1 MDVLETTF
9 EKGDE
14 HRIRNQALLVVVFVA
29 LCIVLLCCVVSLIW
43 KIHFYLFT
51 LLTHCGRRK
60 DAASVTFSHHRR
72 RETTKLR
79 LFGTDNNACVHVI
92 ILRRNVGVL
101 TLVCCCYSSI
111 NDINDDCAE
120 DETSAYS
127 MCCGCSYSSI
137 HINDDNDEFQA
148 KNQRSSHPVNAPAY
162 L

>member
-14 HRIRNQALLVVVFVA
+14 HIEYGIRHQLLMLLLR
-29 LCIVLLCCVVSLIW
+29 LCAVVVSLIW

-72 RETTKLR
+72 ETTQLR
-79 LFGTDNNACVHVI
+79 LFGTDNACVHVI

-101 TLVCCCYSSI
+101 TLFCCCYSSI
-111 NDINDDCAE
+111 NDINDECAE